1 MGTLDG
7 GVELYDAGTLEEL
20 WGQDV
25 SRANADGTM
34 GVALSPGGATLAS
47 VSADL
52 TCKLF
57 DSRTGEIRRTMAGH
71 DGAALC
77 KCKMVPLPRGGGECD
92 RVHEQCLV
100 CGHADAVWAASFS
113 PAGRRLATCSRDG
126 TARVWST
133 HKCTDLPPGILEESP
148 AEGNLLSTPP
158 ARGAKKIG
166 GAIVEECVS
175 AGTVSASRD
184 R

>member
-1 MGTLDG
+1 VGTLDG

-92 RVHEQCLV
+92 RVHEQCPV

-133 HKCTDLPPGILEESP
+133 HKRTDLPPGILEESP